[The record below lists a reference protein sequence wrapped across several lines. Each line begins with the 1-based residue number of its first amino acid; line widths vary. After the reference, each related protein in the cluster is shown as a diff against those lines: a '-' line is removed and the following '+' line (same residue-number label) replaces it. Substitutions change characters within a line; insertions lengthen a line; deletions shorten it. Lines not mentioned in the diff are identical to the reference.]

1 MKPTIYDVAREA
13 GVSIATVS
21 KVLNNSGRI
30 SSKTRE
36 KVTQVM
42 EELNYQPSLV
52 ASALT
57 SRRTGTIGLMIPDIA
72 NPFLRRRPGGS
83 RMWPRSRAAT

>member
-21 KVLNNSGRI
+21 KVLNKNGRI
-30 SSKTRE
+30 SDKTRE
-36 KVTQVM
+36 KVHRIM

-52 ASALT
+52 L
-57 SRRTGTIGLMIPDIA
+57 
-72 NPFLRRRPGGS
+72 LR
-83 RMWPRSRAAT
+83 

>member
-21 KVLNNSGRI
+21 KVLNKNGRI
-30 SSKTRE
+30 SDKTRE
-36 KVTQVM
+36 KVHRIM

-52 ASALT
+52 VSALT
-57 SRRTGTIGLMIPDIA
+57 SRRTGTIGLMIPDIS
-72 NPFLRRRPGGS
+72 NPFFAE
-83 RMWPRSRAAT
+83 AA

>member
-21 KVLNNSGRI
+21 KVLNKSGRI
-30 SSKTRE
+30 SVNTRE
-36 KVTQVM
+36 KVGRVM
-42 EELNYQPSLV
+42 AELNYQPSMV

-57 SRRTGTIGLMIPDIA
+57 NRRTGTIGLMIPDIA
-72 NPFLRRRPGGS
+72 NPFC
-83 RMWPRSRAAT
+83 